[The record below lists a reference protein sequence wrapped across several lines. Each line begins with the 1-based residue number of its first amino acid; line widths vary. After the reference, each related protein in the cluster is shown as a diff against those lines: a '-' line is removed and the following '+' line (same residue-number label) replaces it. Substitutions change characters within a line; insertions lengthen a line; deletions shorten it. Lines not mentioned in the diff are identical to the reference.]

1 LDTKINLFLNRKN
14 QRMKRVKYKF
24 AALFTMSLTAFS
36 VPSFADKIKNPTA
49 VYAGLDKITGRII
62 SFEVGINETVQFGSL
77 QLTPRVCYSRPTT
90 EAPNTNSF
98 IEVDEINANNEY
110 KRIFS
115 GWVFA
120 SSPGLSAIE
129 HPVYDLWLAE
139 CKGGTA
145 VIKTAPETL
154 EPPTAAPKPENTV
167 RIKPEEGGKL
177 SAEEKS
183 ARDAA
188 RAASRPKTA
197 PTQSFFP
204 TNVPPPAQ
212 GGVTP
217 SAPNRSNDLA
227 PPMSLDPA
235 SKGGN

>member
-1 LDTKINLFLNRKN
+1 MKMFN
-14 QRMKRVKYKF
+14 QMQWLKYNF
-24 AALFTMSLTAFS
+24 AALGLLGLATLTQPAL
-36 VPSFADKIKNPTA
+36 ADKIKNPTA

-77 QLTPRVCYSRPTT
+77 QLTPRVCYSRPST

-98 IEVDEINANNEY
+98 IEVDEINASNEF

-145 VIKTAPETL
+145 IIKTAPEAL

-167 RIKPEEGGKL
+167 RVKPEEGGKL
-177 SAEEKS
+177 SAEEKA

-188 RAASRPKTA
+188 RAASRPKAA

-212 GGVTP
+212 GGTSP
-217 SAPNRSNDLA
+217 GSQNRSNDLA

-235 SKGGN
+235 TKGGN